1 MNSSQVDR
9 STNWWHQ
16 SNAAT
21 SKSGGAN
28 SHNLSPSAADDGRSY
43 FRDYENLHAPKASN
57 AGSDLGNAD
66 DRVKKFY
73 GIIPKS
79 TAAEEDHGKTVTDVA
94 NGAEIKTV
102 RMVKRDSKERN
113 VTNG

>member
-1 MNSSQVDR
+1 MNSSSQGDR

-43 FRDYENLHAPKASN
+43 FRDYENLHAPKAAN
-57 AGSDLGNAD
+57 AGTRTIHSGNEIN
-66 DRVKKFY
+66 VVFM
-73 GIIPKS
+73 
-79 TAAEEDHGKTVTDVA
+79 
-94 NGAEIKTV
+94 NGPFLFGTCTTIAWSLQFNFV
-102 RMVKRDSKERN
+102 CHRF
-113 VTNG
+113 